1 VQKTKVLVTGAGG
14 FIGHRLV
21 TFLKDQGYWV
31 RGVDLKEPEFAP
43 TDADQ
48 FEILDLRRWADCLA
62 ATRGVDEVYALAAD
76 MGGMGFISQHHAE
89 ILHNNVL
96 INTHTLE
103 AARVHGVGRYLYTSS
118 ACVYPEYRPTDT
130 NVVPLREE
138 EAYPAAPQDAYGWE
152 KLVSERLVLHY
163 GEDYG
168 MQTRIVRFHNIF
180 GPLGTW
186 QGGREKAPAALCR
199 KVAIAKMT
207 GDHTIEIW
215 GDGEQTRSFCFIDDC
230 VDGLFRLMRSDYA
243 QPLNLGQ
250 DRMVSINQLAAII
263 ADCAGITVRVRH
275 IDGPQGVRG
284 RNSDNTRLREVLRWE
299 PQISLEDGLAVTY
312 AWIEQQV
319 AASGLVAPR
328 VEQYAHAG

>member
-1 VQKTKVLVTGAGG
+1 
-14 FIGHRLV
+14 
-21 TFLKDQGYWV
+21 
-31 RGVDLKEPEFAP
+31 
-43 TDADQ
+43 
-48 FEILDLRRWADCLA
+48 
-62 ATRGVDEVYALAAD
+62 
-76 MGGMGFISQHHAE
+76 
-89 ILHNNVL
+89 
-96 INTHTLE
+96 
-103 AARVHGVGRYLYTSS
+103 
-118 ACVYPEYRPTDT
+118 
-130 NVVPLREE
+130 
-138 EAYPAAPQDAYGWE
+138 
-152 KLVSERLVLHY
+152 VSERLVLHY
-163 GEDYG
+163 GEEHG